1 MWIVALAL
9 RRPYTFVVMALLI
22 LILSPIVIDRTPTD
36 IFPNIDIPVISV
48 VWRYQGLSPEEMA
61 NRITTQTERGL
72 TTLVNDIQHIES
84 ESVNGTAVVKIFF
97 QPTAN
102 IQTALAQVTAISQ
115 TAIRQLPPGATP
127 PLIIQYSASTVPIL
141 QIGLSSKS
149 LSEQQLNDLALN
161 FLRTQLITVPGA
173 AIPYPYGGKQ
183 RVVSVDLDV
192 PALQAKHLT
201 PVDVVNAIGDQNLI
215 LPSGT
220 AKIGPL
226 EYQVELNASPLEVSE
241 LNDLPIK
248 TINGAIIYV
257 RVVAHVRDGF
267 SPQTNIV
274 HQDGVRG
281 TLLSILKNGNASTT
295 RVVKAV
301 QQMLPRIQQSLPPG
315 LEIKQL
321 FDQSL
326 FVRAAIQGVLREAL
340 IAACLTAL
348 MILLF
353 LGNWRS
359 TLIIATSIPL
369 SILTSIILLS
379 ALGET
384 FNIMTLGGLALAV
397 GILVDDAT
405 VEIENIQRNLH
416 MGKELKQ
423 AILDGAQ
430 QIAVPAFVS
439 TLSIC
444 IVFVPMFFLTGVAR
458 YLFVPLAEAVVFAM
472 LASYLLSRT
481 LVPTMAMYLMTH
493 HEHDADKPKT
503 SKLGHLQ
510 EQYEHW
516 FERKRESY
524 RNTME
529 SVMHH
534 RAAFVTVFLAFCIV
548 SGALILFLGRD
559 FFPAVDA
566 GQFRLHVR
574 GRAGLRIEET
584 ARLVDLVEQE
594 IRREVPHDQISTVLD
609 NIGLPYSGINTSYS
623 NSGTIGTSD
632 AEVLVSL
639 NRNHRPTEEYIHE
652 LRENLPRKFPGIEFF
667 FQPADIVSQILNFGL
682 PAPVDIQLVGKD
694 YASNYFTAQSI
705 ANRLRRI
712 PGAVDVHVQQ
722 MMDLPT
728 LHLDVN
734 RVRAQQVGISERD
747 VANNLLVS
755 LSSSFQTTPSYWLNP
770 QNGVTYDVAVMS
782 PQYRIDSM
790 QALMNTPVSNGSSS
804 PQVLANLAEVKPE
817 MTPAVVNHYNV
828 SPVVDVY
835 ASVDGRDLGG
845 VADEISK
852 AVEPFRKH
860 LSRGTDLEIR
870 GQVETMKSSFN
881 GLLFGLLMSVVLVYL
896 LIVVNFQS
904 WLDPFIIITA
914 LPGALAGILW
924 ILFVTHTTISV
935 PALTGAVMCIG
946 VATANSILLISFA
959 RERMDEGMDP
969 VQAAVEA
976 GYTRMRPVIMT
987 ALAMIIGMVPLAL
1000 GLGEGG
1006 EQNAPLGRAVIGGLT
1021 FATVATLFFVPVVFS
1036 IFHGRRLKRA
1046 SLAEEQTSNS

>member
-48 VWRYQGLSPEEMA
+48 VWNYQGLSPQDMA
-61 NRITTQTERGL
+61 NRITTVTERGL
-72 TTLVNDIQHIES
+72 TTLVNDIEHIES
-84 ESVNGTAVVKIFF
+84 QSLNGIAVVKIFF
-97 QPTAN
+97 QPKAN

-115 TAIRQLPPGATP
+115 TAIRQLPPGTTP
-127 PLIIQYSASTVPIL
+127 PLVIQYSASTVPIL
-141 QIGLSSKS
+141 QIGMSSRS
-149 LSEQQLNDLALN
+149 LPEQQLNDIALN

-183 RVVSVDLDV
+183 RVVSVDIDT

-201 PVDVVNAIGDQNLI
+201 PVDVVNAITAQNLI

-226 EYQVELNASPLEVSE
+226 EYQIELNASPLTVPE
-241 LNDLPIK
+241 LNDIPIK
-248 TINGAIIYV
+248 TQNGATIYI
-257 RVVAHVRDGF
+257 RDVAHVRDGF
-267 SPQTNIV
+267 TPQTNV
-274 HQDGVRG
+274 VRQDGTRG

-295 RVVKAV
+295 AVVKAV
-301 QQMLPRIQQSLPPG
+301 QDMLPHVMQTLPQG
-315 LEIKQL
+315 LNVKQL
-321 FDQSL
+321 FDQSI

-340 IAACLTAL
+340 TAACLTAA

-369 SILTSIILLS
+369 SILTSVILLS

-444 IVFVPMFFLTGVAR
+444 IVFVPMFFLAGVAR

-493 HEHDADKPKT
+493 HEHDTDKPKT
-503 SKLGHLQ
+503 SKLGHFQ
-510 EQYEHW
+510 ERFEHG
-516 FERKRESY
+516 FERLRDRY
-524 RNTME
+524 RNLME

-534 RAAFVTVFLAFCIV
+534 RAAFVTIFLAFCLL
-548 SGALILFLGRD
+548 SGVLVLFLGRD
-559 FFPAVDA
+559 FFPSVDA

-574 GRAGLRIEET
+574 ARAGLRIEET
-584 ARLVDLVEQE
+584 ARLVDEVEQE
-594 IRREVPHDQISTVLD
+594 IRREVPQKEVTAILD
-609 NIGLPYSGINTSYS
+609 NIGLPYSGINTTYS

-639 NRNHRPTEEYIHE
+639 SKDHHPTENYIHQM
-652 LRENLPRKFPGIEFF
+652 RQVLPRKFPGVEFF

-682 PAPVDIQLVGKD
+682 PSPVDVQLVGAD
-694 YASNYFTAQSI
+694 YQENYFIAQQI
-705 ANRLRRI
+705 ANRMRHI

-722 MMDLPT
+722 MMNLPT
-728 LHLDVN
+728 LHLDVD
-734 RVRAQQVGISERD
+734 RVRAQQLGIQEKD
-747 VANNLLVS
+747 VAQNLLVS
-755 LSSSFQTTPSYWLNP
+755 LSSSFQTTPSFWLNP
-770 QNGVTYDVAVMS
+770 KTGVSYNLAVMS
-782 PQYRIDSM
+782 PQYRVDSM
-790 QALMNTPVSNGSSS
+790 QALMNTPVSNGVAA
-804 PQVLANLAEVKPE
+804 PQVLANLADVKPE

-828 SPVVDVY
+828 TPVVDVY
-835 ASVDGRDLGG
+835 ASADGRDLGG
-845 VADEISK
+845 VSDDITKVVA
-852 AVEPFRKH
+852 PFRSH
-860 LSRGTDLEIR
+860 LPRGTDLEIR
-870 GQVETMKSSFN
+870 GQVQTMKSSFT
-881 GLLFGLLMSVVLVYL
+881 GLEFGLVMSVVLVYL

-924 ILFVTHTTISV
+924 MLFVTHTTMSV

-946 VATANSILLISFA
+946 VATANSILMISFA

-969 VQAAVEA
+969 VKAAVEA

-987 ALAMIIGMVPLAL
+987 ALAMIIGMVPLAT
-1000 GLGEGG
+1000 GFGEGG
-1006 EQNAPLGRAVIGGLT
+1006 EQNAPLGRAVIGGLL

-1036 IFHGRRLKRA
+1036 IFHGRRLKRE
-1046 SLAEEQTSNS
+1046 SST